1 MAKSEFTKPLEEAM
15 QRTVET
21 FSKELLTVRT
31 GRANAS
37 VLDMI
42 KVEYY
47 GFPTPLNEVA
57 QISIPEPRLIMI
69 KPYETDT
76 LKLIENAI
84 IKAGIGMVPNNDGT
98 CIRLN
103 VPALTEERRK
113 EFVKLVGKYS
123 EGAKVAIR
131 NIRRNSMDNLKKDKA
146 IPEDQRKRLEK
157 EVQNVTDEF
166 TSKIDQMA
174 KAKEKEIM
182 TI

>member
-1 MAKSEFTKPLEEAM
+1 MSQEFVKPLKDAM
-15 QRTVET
+15 QRTIDT
-21 FSKELLTVRT
+21 LSKELLTVRT

-37 VLDMI
+37 ILDMI

-57 QISIPEPRLIMI
+57 SISIPEPRLIVI
-69 KPYETDT
+69 KPYERET
-76 LKLIENAI
+76 LKLIESAI
-84 IKAGIGMVPNNDGT
+84 IATQIGMMPNNDGSV
-98 CIRLN
+98 IRLN

-113 EFVKLVGKYS
+113 EFVKLVGKYA

-131 NIRRNSMDNLKKDKA
+131 NIRRNAMESLKKDKA
-146 IPEDQRKRLEK
+146 IPEDQRKRFEK

-166 TSKIDQMA
+166 TTKIDQMA
-174 KAKEKEIM
+174 KNKEKEIM

>member
-1 MAKSEFTKPLEEAM
+1 MSQEFVKPLKDAM
-15 QRTVET
+15 QRTIDT
-21 FSKELLTVRT
+21 LSKELLTVRT

-37 VLDMI
+37 ILDMI

-57 QISIPEPRLIMI
+57 SISIPEPRLIVI
-69 KPYETDT
+69 KPYERET
-76 LKLIENAI
+76 LKLIESAI
-84 IKAGIGMVPNNDGT
+84 IAAQIGMMPNNDGSV
-98 CIRLN
+98 IRLN

-113 EFVKLVGKYS
+113 EFVKLVGKYA

-131 NIRRNSMDNLKKDKA
+131 NIRRNAMESLKKDKA
-146 IPEDQRKRLEK
+146 IPEDQRKRFEK

-166 TSKIDQMA
+166 TAKIDQMA
-174 KAKEKEIM
+174 KNKEKEIM

>member
-1 MAKSEFTKPLEEAM
+1 MSQEFVKPLKDAM
-15 QRTVET
+15 QRTIDT
-21 FSKELLTVRT
+21 LSKELLTVRT

-37 VLDMI
+37 ILDMI

-57 QISIPEPRLIMI
+57 SISIPEPRLIVI
-69 KPYETDT
+69 KPYERET
-76 LKLIENAI
+76 LKLIESAI
-84 IKAGIGMVPNNDGT
+84 IAAQIGMMPNNDGSV
-98 CIRLN
+98 IRLN

-113 EFVKLVGKYS
+113 EFVKLVGKYA

-131 NIRRNSMDNLKKDKA
+131 NIRRNAMESLKKDKA
-146 IPEDQRKRLEK
+146 IPEDQRKRFEK

-166 TSKIDQMA
+166 TTKIDQMA
-174 KAKEKEIM
+174 KNKEKEIM